1 MVPVP
6 GPTLGWLGILRLGLV
21 QTALGAVV
29 VISTSTLNRVMV
41 VELALPAMVPGL
53 LVAAHYAVQVLRP
66 RWGYGSDAGGRR
78 TPWIVGGMALLSLGG
93 AGAAAATAWMSVD
106 PVLGLVAAAVAFLM
120 IGIGVGAAGT
130 SLLVLLATEVAPER
144 RPAAATVVWL
154 MMIAGFAV
162 TAGTLGAV
170 IDPYSPQRLVAIV
183 AVATA
188 IAFAVAT
195 LAVWGVERG
204 RRQTPSAEAPPPFR
218 AALAEAW
225 RDATVRRFS
234 VFVFLSMLAYSAQDL
249 ILEPYAG
256 LVFGFT
262 PGQST
267 ALSGVHHGG
276 VLLGMIA
283 VGAVCTFL
291 GRRRIGTLGAWV
303 VGGCLCSG
311 VAMLGLALAGTA
323 PTVWPLRLN
332 VFVLGVSNG
341 AFAVAAIAM
350 MMSIAAGGQ
359 SRREGTRMGVFGA
372 AQAVAF
378 GLGGFLGAVSVD
390 LARLALDSI
399 PAAYGTVFA
408 VEAGLF
414 VLSGL
419 LALRLG
425 RGGEAPARTIDRLT
439 LGRGVIAGV
448 VR

>member
-1 MVPVP
+1 M
-6 GPTLGWLGILRLGLV
+6 
-21 QTALGAVV
+21 
-29 VISTSTLNRVMV
+29 
-41 VELALPAMVPGL
+41 
-53 LVAAHYAVQVLRP
+53 
-66 RWGYGSDAGGRR
+66 
-78 TPWIVGGMALLSLGG
+78 
-93 AGAAAATAWMSVD
+93 
-106 PVLGLVAAAVAFLM
+106 
-120 IGIGVGAAGT
+120 
-130 SLLVLLATEVAPER
+130 
-144 RPAAATVVWL
+144 
-154 MMIAGFAV
+154 
-162 TAGTLGAV
+162 
-170 IDPYSPQRLVAIV
+170 
-183 AVATA
+183 
-188 IAFAVAT
+188 
-195 LAVWGVERG
+195 
-204 RRQTPSAEAPPPFR
+204 
-218 AALAEAW
+218 
-225 RDATVRRFS
+225 VRRFA

-283 VGAVCTFL
+283 VGAVCTLL
-291 GRRRIGTLGAWV
+291 GRRSAGALGAWV
-303 VGGCLCSG
+303 VGGCLFSG
-311 VAMLGLALAGTA
+311 LAMLGLAVAGGA
-323 PTVWPLRLN
+323 PGWWPLRLN

-372 AQAVAF
+372 AQAIAF

-390 LARLALDSI
+390 LARLLLDSV

-414 VLSGL
+414 VVSAL

-425 RGGEAPARTIDRLT
+425 RVGQAAPQEIDRLT

-448 VR
+448 VQ